1 MKDNIKNVIVVLVII
16 LGGAVVYSLHIKDMT
31 GLPNVEGYQ
40 KTIDSLNNA
49 IELNRKEIARFDS
62 LNNIQEEK
70 IKKLNVRLSNTAATA
85 AKEHKQHEEDI
96 KRIGA
101 MSNNDVTALFTES
114 FD

>member
-1 MKDNIKNVIVVLVII
+1 MKDNIKNVIVVSVII

>member
-1 MKDNIKNVIVVLVII
+1 MKENIKNVIVVLLII
-16 LGGAVVYSLHIKDMT
+16 LGGGTIYSLYVKDMT

-49 IELNRKEIARFDS
+49 ILLNHKEIAKFDS
-62 LNNIQEEK
+62 LNTIQENK
-70 IKKLNVRLSNTAATA
+70 IKLLTTKLGNTAVLA

-101 MSNNDVTALFTES
+101 MSNNDITALFTES

>member
-1 MKDNIKNVIVVLVII
+1 MKDNIKNVIAVLVII
-16 LGGAVVYSLHIKDMT
+16 LGGAVVYSLRTKDMT

-49 IELNRKEIARFDS
+49 IELNKKEIARFDS

>member
-1 MKDNIKNVIVVLVII
+1 MKDNIKNVIVVLLVI
-16 LGGAVVYSLHIKDMT
+16 LGGAVVYSLHVKDMAEI
-31 GLPNVEGYQ
+31 PNVERYQ
-40 KTIDSLNNA
+40 RTIDSLNNA
-49 IELNRKEIARFDS
+49 ILLNHKEIAKFDS
-62 LNNIQEEK
+62 LNNIQENK
-70 IKKLNVRLSNTAATA
+70 IKVLTTKLGNTAVLA

>member
-1 MKDNIKNVIVVLVII
+1 MKDNIKNIIIILLVI
-16 LGGAVVYSLHIKDMT
+16 LGGAAVYSLYSKDVP

-40 KTIDSLNNA
+40 RTIDSLNNA
-49 IELNRKEIARFDS
+49 ILINHKEIAKFDS
-62 LNNIQEEK
+62 LNTIQDSK
-70 IKKLNVRLSNTAATA
+70 IKVLTAKLGNTAAEA

>member
-1 MKDNIKNVIVVLVII
+1 MKDNIKNVIVVLLII
-16 LGGAVVYSLHIKDMT
+16 LGGAVVYSLYVKDMSS
-31 GLPNVEGYQ
+31 LPNVEGYQ

-49 IELNRKEIARFDS
+49 IDLNKKEIARFDS

>member
-1 MKDNIKNVIVVLVII
+1 MKDNIKNIIVVLLVI
-16 LGGAVVYSLHIKDMT
+16 LGGAVIYSLHVKDMT

-40 KTIDSLNNA
+40 RTIDSLNNA
-49 IELNRKEIARFDS
+49 ILINNKEIAKFDS
-62 LNNIQEEK
+62 LNTIQAEK
-70 IKKLNVRLSNTAATA
+70 IKALNCRLTNTAAFA

-101 MSNNDVTALFTES
+101 MSNNDITALFTTS

>member
-1 MKDNIKNVIVVLVII
+1 MKENIKNIIIVLLII
-16 LGGAVVYSLHIKDMT
+16 FGGAMMYALTVKNTS
-31 GLPNVEGYQ
+31 GLPDVGKYE

-49 IELNRKEIARFDS
+49 IQITKKEIAKYDS
-62 LNNIQEEK
+62 LNTVQEEK
-70 IKKLNVRLSNTAATA
+70 IKRLSIRLSNTAATA

-101 MSNNDVTALFTES
+101 MSNNDITALFTES

>member
-1 MKDNIKNVIVVLVII
+1 MKDNIKNVIVVLLVI
-16 LGGAVVYSLHIKDMT
+16 LGGAVVYSLHVKDVT

-40 KTIDSLNNA
+40 RTIDSLNNA
-49 IELNRKEIARFDS
+49 ILLNHKKIAKFDS
-62 LNNIQEEK
+62 LNNVQENR
-70 IKKLNVRLSNTAATA
+70 IKVVTTKLKNTAASA

>member
-49 IELNRKEIARFDS
+49 IELNKKEIARFDS

-101 MSNNDVTALFTES
+101 MSSNDVTALFTES

>member
-1 MKDNIKNVIVVLVII
+1 MKDNIKNVIVVLLII

-49 IELNRKEIARFDS
+49 IDLNKKEIARFDS